1 MDKPLLPSSNLVIVN
16 DGKRDF
22 LKKAAGMSAA
32 AAIMS
37 LVPPGVRS
45 AAWAAGSDAP
55 EKTEIKIGFIPLTDC
70 ASVVMAAEKGFDKKY
85 GIKIIP
91 SKEASWAGVRD
102 KLSNGELDAAHVLY
116 GLIYGLQLGVGGQ
129 KKDMAVLMNLNNNGQ
144 AITLNNQ
151 IKAKGVVDGP
161 GLAKLVKAAKPD
173 GQTVIVLPSGPMVL
187 FPHVYKKLDYD
198 AVKDFTPVSQIAR
211 FQFGVVSG
219 PASNVKTVA
228 EMVAKAKT
236 DPASASYGTP
246 GAGTLPHFMGV
257 LLEQSAGISL
267 NHIPF
272 QGGAPANT
280 ALLGGHIGYKFDVVS
295 ETAEMHRAGK
305 VRIIAVTGGQRD
317 SQVPEVPTLKESGIN
332 MEATAWFAMY
342 GPAGLKGDAL
352 TRLEKA
358 MMKIARDPTMK
369 DKMIKL
375 GLEPIGSNSVDLAA
389 AQKADLNR
397 WEKPIKATGVQLD

>member
-1 MDKPLLPSSNLVIVN
+1 MPIFQRSPRLGWLLALATLSMSVLTPGVGAQDKPPLKILV
-16 DGKRDF
+16 GF
-22 LKKAAGMSAA
+22 
-32 AAIMS
+32 
-37 LVPPGVRS
+37 PPGGS
-45 AAWAAGSDAP
+45 ADVLARMVADA
-55 EKTEIKIGFIPLTDC
+55 L
-70 ASVVMAAEKGFDKKY
+70 
-85 GIKIIP
+85 
-91 SKEASWAGVRD
+91 
-102 KLSNGELDAAHVLY
+102 
-116 GLIYGLQLGVGGQ
+116 
-129 KKDMAVLMNLNNNGQ
+129 KDDFGP
-144 AITLNNQ
+144 I
-151 IKAKGVVDGP
+151 VVDNKP
-161 GLAKLVKAAKPD
+161 GAGGRIALNMVKAAKPD
-173 GQTVIVLPSGPMVL
+173 GQTVIILPSGPMVL

-198 AVKDFTPVSQIAR
+198 AVKDFTPISQIAR

-236 DPASASYGTP
+236 DPGNASYGTP

-257 LLEQSAGISL
+257 LLEQSAGINL

-305 VRIIAVTGGQRD
+305 ARIIAVTGSQRD

-352 TRLEKA
+352 ARLEKT
-358 MMKIARDPTMK
+358 MMKMARDPAMK
-369 DKMIKL
+369 DKMLKL
-375 GLEPIGSNSVDLAA
+375 GLEPIGSNSAELAA